1 VPFDCDIH
9 LHEDL
14 EALARC
20 CASPWSLALEQEGA
34 ERLFDTPG
42 YTATAPIDPIKEVP
56 DPPRFL
62 SSPDT
67 LHAWMEE
74 SATDGV
80 LLLPDRLMTLPATNN
95 AEYAVAIAEAYNRDL
110 IERWVDPVRG
120 RLGALLVAPQDPV
133 AAAAEIRRAGSAPG
147 VAAVVLSTALTSPP
161 WGDPWYE
168 PIYRAMA
175 ETDLPGALHGA
186 DTYGTLFP
194 YQTQMLA
201 SPLAR
206 AVLTHPFAAMTALA
220 NLIGNGVLDR
230 YPLRLLI
237 CEAGLLVATAFL
249 GRLSGRAALLP
260 EAVGT
265 PHTIVD
271 RVRER
276 LWWTTH
282 PMRDVPDGADGALA
296 SVVGHSRIVFGSN
309 APHLDEENRASLMR
323 LSRGIPDFARILD
336 ANATR
341 LLHSS

>member
-1 VPFDCDIH
+1 MPFDCDVH

-20 CASPWSLALEQEGA
+20 CAAPWRLALEQEGA

-42 YTATAPIDPIKEVP
+42 YTATAPLDPLREIP

-62 SSPDT
+62 SSPAA
-67 LHAWMEE
+67 LQAWMAET
-74 SATDGV
+74 ATVGV

-110 IERWVDPVRG
+110 VERWIDPAAG
-120 RLGALLVAPQDPV
+120 RIGALLVAPQDPA
-133 AAAAEIRRAGSAPG
+133 AAAAEIRRAGSDSG
-147 VAAVVLSTALTSPP
+147 VGAVVLSTALTSPP

-175 ETDLPGALHGA
+175 DADLPGVLHGA

-206 AVLTHPFAAMTALA
+206 AVLTQPFAAMTALVNMVA
-220 NLIGNGVLDR
+220 NGVLNR

-237 CEAGLLVATAFL
+237 CEAGLAMAAAFL
-249 GRLSGRAALLP
+249 GRLSGRVALLP
-260 EAVGT
+260 GDTSTPRAVADQ
-265 PHTIVD
+265 I
-271 RVRER
+271 REQI
-276 LWWTTH
+276 WWTTH
-282 PMRDVPDGADGALA
+282 PMRDVPDGAEGGLA
-296 SVVGHSRIVFGSN
+296 RVVGHSRIVFGSN
-309 APHLDEENRASLMR
+309 APHLDAEDGASLTR
-323 LSRGIPDFARILD
+323 LSRSIPDLARILD

-341 LLHSS
+341 LLRSD